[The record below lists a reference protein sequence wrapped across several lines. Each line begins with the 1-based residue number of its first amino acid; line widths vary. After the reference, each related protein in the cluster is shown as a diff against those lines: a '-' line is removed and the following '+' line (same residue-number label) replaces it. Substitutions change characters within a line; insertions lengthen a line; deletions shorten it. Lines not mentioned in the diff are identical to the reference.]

1 MKSKYLPL
9 LVCVFIISCKKQE
22 SDSALVAHWS
32 LDANA
37 NDLSSSQS
45 HGLVFGDPV
54 YVNSIIEGKALDFNG
69 DDFIEITV
77 NGETPSQI
85 RDLSTGSISLWFKAR
100 EWNVDTTILP
110 ILYYGR
116 DSVCPDAFDATNGGM
131 IIEVGHGG
139 IFPSENV
146 FFTVYDEEC
155 AYPTMCF
162 DSNDDSGKI
171 EPDKWYHFVVSVGD
185 DYNIG
190 YLNGKEL
197 KDRRYNFQSD
207 STSLFFKDFVSH
219 DKIWIGKGHWKNKE
233 VYFDGLIDDI
243 RIYNTPLNLA
253 EVKELYDSRI

>member
-1 MKSKYLPL
+1 MKFKTLLL
-9 LVCVFIISCKKQE
+9 LVIIISVSCKKQE
-22 SDSALVAHWS
+22 SNSALVAHWS
-32 LDANA
+32 LDVNA
-37 NDLSSSQS
+37 NDLSYYQS
-45 HGLVFGDPV
+45 HGVIFGDPV
-54 YVNSIIEGKALDFNG
+54 YVNSVIEGKALDFNG

-77 NGETPSQI
+77 DGETPAQI

-100 EWNVDTTILP
+100 EWNIDTTILP

-116 DSVCPDAFDATNGGM
+116 DEVCPDAYDATNGGL

-155 AYPTMCF
+155 EYPTMCF
-162 DSNDDSGKI
+162 DSNDDSGII
-171 EPDKWYHFVVSVGD
+171 EPDKWYHFVVSVGK
-185 DYNIG
+185 DYNVG
-190 YLNGKEL
+190 YLNGEEL
-197 KDRRYNFQSD
+197 IDRRYNFQSD

-243 RIYNTPLNLA
+243 RIYNTPLGL
-253 EVKELYDSRI
+253 EQVKELYNSQI